1 MGKGFRGRC
10 RQGLERRLRTSHRHG
25 KRKEVGEILAA
36 LCTVHNLI
44 ARMKIGFAQ
53 INPTVGDLR
62 GNFEKI
68 AGAYDQLARAGAD
81 IVIAPELAVT
91 GYPLQDLV
99 FKSRF
104 VPENLAVLDQLQKR
118 LNKPALLVGFVDRNE
133 GRGKPFHN
141 AAALLQAGE
150 PLQKTHKSLLP
161 TYDVFDED
169 RYFEPA
175 REIAPLKFRGH
186 RIGVTICE
194 DIWTERYLPRPFYDV
209 DPVRALVAQEAE
221 MILNVSASPF
231 SLRKPAVRREMISG
245 LAGTYQRPIFYC
257 NTVGGNDQL
266 VFDGNSIAVNAR
278 GQLLA
283 QLPAF
288 EEASVIVDSE
298 SVQTPEIPLA
308 DIVQELYSALRLGL
322 RDYLAKCGF
331 KSAVLGLSGGIDS
344 AVVAAIAVD
353 AIGADNV
360 TGVSMPSQFS
370 SRGSVLDALALA
382 KNLGI
387 QCLQIPI
394 ADAFAVFK
402 AQFKEVFAGR
412 TEDATEENMQARL
425 RGMTL
430 MALSNKFGHLVL
442 STGNKS
448 ELAVGYCTIYGD
460 MAGGLAVISD
470 VPKTIV
476 YELARWI
483 NSEYTSRGGR
493 QSEIIPSSTIDKPP
507 SAELKPDQTDQD
519 VLPPYEILDE
529 ILRLYVEENL
539 SARDIITHGYDEKT
553 VRWVQRRVDLNEY
566 KREQAAPG
574 LKVTSRAFG
583 IGRRMP
589 IAQRYVD

>member
-1 MGKGFRGRC
+1 
-10 RQGLERRLRTSHRHG
+10 
-25 KRKEVGEILAA
+25 
-36 LCTVHNLI
+36 
-44 ARMKIGFAQ
+44 MKIGFAQ

-91 GYPLQDLV
+91 GYPPQDLV

-118 LNKPALLVGFVDRNE
+118 LSKPALLVGFVDRNE

-175 REIAPLKFRGH
+175 REIAPLNFRGH

-209 DPVRALVAQEAE
+209 DPVCALVTQEAE

-257 NTVGGNDQL
+257 NAVGGNDQL

-298 SVQTPEIPLA
+298 SVQAPEIPSA

-353 AIGADNV
+353 ALGPNNV

-430 MALSNKFGHLVL
+430 MALSNKFGHIVL

-470 VPKTIV
+470 VPKTMI
-476 YELARWI
+476 YDLARFI
-483 NSEYTSRGGR
+483 NSEASRAGKG
-493 QSEIIPSSTIDKPP
+493 EIIPASTIEKPP
-507 SAELKPDQTDQD
+507 SAELRPNQKDQD
-519 VLPPYEILDE
+519 TLPPYDVLDA
-529 ILRLYVEENL
+529 ILRLYVEDNL
-539 SARDIITHGYDEKT
+539 SVPEIVAQGFDEKT

-566 KREQAAPG
+566 KRAQAAPG

-583 IGRRMP
+583 VGRRMP
-589 IAQRYVD
+589 IAQRYVG

>member
-1 MGKGFRGRC
+1 
-10 RQGLERRLRTSHRHG
+10 
-25 KRKEVGEILAA
+25 
-36 LCTVHNLI
+36 
-44 ARMKIGFAQ
+44 MKIGFAQ

-91 GYPLQDLV
+91 GYPPQDLV

-104 VPENLAVLDQLQKR
+104 VPENLAVLDELQKR
-118 LNKPALLVGFVDRNE
+118 LKKPALLVGFVDRNE

-175 REIAPLKFRGH
+175 REIAPLNFRGH

-209 DPVRALVAQEAE
+209 DPVRALVTQEAE

-231 SLRKPAVRREMISG
+231 SLRKPAIRREMISG

-257 NTVGGNDQL
+257 NAVGGNDQL

-283 QLPAF
+283 LLPAF

-298 SVQTPEIPLA
+298 SMPGPEIASA
-308 DIVQELYSALRLGL
+308 DIVQELYAALRLGL

-353 AIGADNV
+353 ALGANNV

-387 QCLQIPI
+387 QCVQIPI

-430 MALSNKFGHLVL
+430 MALSNKFGHIVL

-470 VPKTIV
+470 VPKTMI
-476 YELARWI
+476 YELARFI
-483 NSEYTSRGGR
+483 NSEASREGKG
-493 QSEIIPSSTIDKPP
+493 EIIPASTIEKPP
-507 SAELKPDQTDQD
+507 SAELRPNQKDQD
-519 VLPPYEILDE
+519 TLPPYDVLDA
-529 ILRLYVEENL
+529 ILRLYVEDNL
-539 SARDIITHGYDEKT
+539 SVAEIVAQGFDEKT

-566 KREQAAPG
+566 KRAQAAPG

-583 IGRRMP
+583 VGRRMP
-589 IAQRYVD
+589 IAQRHVG

>member
-1 MGKGFRGRC
+1 M
-10 RQGLERRLRTSHRHG
+10 
-25 KRKEVGEILAA
+25 
-36 LCTVHNLI
+36 
-44 ARMKIGFAQ
+44 GFAQ

-91 GYPLQDLV
+91 GYPPQDLV

-104 VPENLAVLDQLQKR
+104 VPENLAMLDELQRR
-118 LNKPALLVGFVDRNE
+118 LKKPALLVGFVDRNQ

-209 DPVRALVAQEAE
+209 DPVRALVTQEAE

-257 NTVGGNDQL
+257 NAVGGNDQL

-298 SVQTPEIPLA
+298 SVPGSKIAP
-308 DIVQELYSALRLGL
+308 
-322 RDYLAKCGF
+322 
-331 KSAVLGLSGGIDS
+331 VLGLSGGIDS

-353 AIGADNV
+353 ALGPNNV

-370 SRGSVLDALALA
+370 SRGSILDALALT
-382 KNLGI
+382 KNLRI
-387 QCLQIPI
+387 QCLEIPI

-470 VPKTIV
+470 VPKTMI
-476 YELARWI
+476 YELAHFI
-483 NSEYTSRGGR
+483 NSEASRAGEG
-493 QSEIIPSSTIDKPP
+493 EIIPASTIEKAP
-507 SAELKPDQTDQD
+507 SAELRPNQKDQD
-519 VLPPYEILDE
+519 TLPPYDVLDA
-529 ILRLYVEENL
+529 ILRLYVEDNL
-539 SARDIITHGYDEKT
+539 SVAEIVAQGFDEKT

-566 KREQAAPG
+566 KRAQAAPG
-574 LKVTSRAFG
+574 LRVTSRAFG
-583 IGRRMP
+583 LGRRMP
-589 IAQRYVD
+589 IAQRYVG

>member
-1 MGKGFRGRC
+1 
-10 RQGLERRLRTSHRHG
+10 
-25 KRKEVGEILAA
+25 
-36 LCTVHNLI
+36 
-44 ARMKIGFAQ
+44 MKIGFAQ

-68 AGAYDQLARAGAD
+68 ASAYDQLARAGAD

-91 GYPLQDLV
+91 GYPPQDLV

-118 LNKPALLVGFVDRNE
+118 LNKTALLVGFVDRNE

-175 REIAPLKFRGH
+175 REIAPLKFRGY

-257 NTVGGNDQL
+257 NAVGGNDQL

-298 SVQTPEIPLA
+298 SVQAPEISSA

-353 AIGADNV
+353 ALGPHDV

-370 SRGSVLDALALA
+370 SRGSILDALALA
-382 KNLGI
+382 KNLRI

-470 VPKTIV
+470 VPKTMI
-476 YELARWI
+476 YELAHFI
-483 NSEYTSRGGR
+483 NSEASRAGKG
-493 QSEIIPSSTIDKPP
+493 EIIPASTIEKAP
-507 SAELKPDQTDQD
+507 SAELRPNQKDQD
-519 VLPPYEILDE
+519 TLPPYDVLDA
-529 ILRLYVEENL
+529 ILRLHVEDNL
-539 SARDIITHGYDEKT
+539 SVAEIVAQGFDEKT

-566 KREQAAPG
+566 KRAQAAPG
-574 LKVTSRAFG
+574 LRVTSRAFG
-583 IGRRMP
+583 LGRRMP
-589 IAQRYVD
+589 IAQRYVG